1 VHVFSRPNYPQ
12 LRSSRD
18 LSQDNRVA
26 RWDRVTPDV
35 WQDTLSLICDRY
47 AAVRLEYTNAL
58 AYYISHKL
66 PTYGNCPDPNGTKR
80 AQKLADGPLLPA
92 TKTSVSS
99 SWRCH
104 KQDFE
109 HIARLFL
116 PVLSWV
122 LRRRRRRPLILP
134 PRQLLIFPS
143 HKALRTKKT

>member
-1 VHVFSRPNYPQ
+1 MAGLLGLIDTANKSDSTVVHVFSRPNYPQ

-109 HIARLFL
+109 HIARL
-116 PVLSWV
+116 
-122 LRRRRRRPLILP
+122 
-134 PRQLLIFPS
+134 LLHASYLFCLGSYVDVDVDP
-143 HKALRTKKT
+143 